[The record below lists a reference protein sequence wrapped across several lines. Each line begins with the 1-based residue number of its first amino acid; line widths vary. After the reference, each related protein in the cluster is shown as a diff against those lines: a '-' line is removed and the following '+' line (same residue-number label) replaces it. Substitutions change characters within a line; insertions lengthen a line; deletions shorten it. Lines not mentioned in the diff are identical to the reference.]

1 MKGIVK
7 FNAANGKYELFAAGS
22 NKVLTRSKSLG
33 HINYLVVKGQHK
45 DIVAAGIK
53 SFDIVSRD
61 PAESA
66 GVTVAPVG
74 TAAAP
79 VVEAEPLFSLDE
91 KFDFMGDLINMVIEK
106 KAKSMLITG
115 RGGVG
120 KTFTVMGCLKS
131 AGLTNVADVMPS
143 FADLDRDAIVVE
155 DSEEDM
161 IQKAYAE
168 INRPQGDFVVIKG
181 YSTPKALYRT
191 LFENR
196 KRLVIFDDCDKVLKD
211 QNCVNLLKAALDSY
225 EDRYVSWRTEQAFGE
240 SDLPQCFK
248 FEGAILFIS
257 NLSMN
262 DVDEAVR
269 TRCFKVDVSMNTAQ
283 RIQRMRSVLEHVM
296 PEVDMQYKIDSLR
309 VLEENQHLTDDIN
322 FRSLMNVIT
331 IRTTDKPNWEKLAK
345 FSLLEQ
351 R

>member
-7 FNAANGKYELFAAGS
+7 FNAASGKYELFAANG
-22 NKVLTRSKSLG
+22 KTVLTRSHDIG
-33 HINYLVVKGQHK
+33 HINYLVTKQKHSK
-45 DIVAAGIK
+45 IVASGIT
-53 SFDIVSRD
+53 SIEVVSRD
-61 PAESA
+61 PSESA
-66 GVTVAPVG
+66 GVSVSPVG
-74 TAAAP
+74 SAAP
-79 VVEAEPLFSLDE
+79 AVEVEPMFSLDE
-91 KFDFMGDLINMVIEK
+91 KFDFMGELIDMVIEK
-106 KAKSMLITG
+106 KAKSFLCTG
-115 RGGVG
+115 KGGVG
-120 KTFTVMGCLKS
+120 KTFTVMGRLKA

-143 FADLDRDAIVVE
+143 FSDLDRDTIVVE
-155 DSEEDM
+155 DSEDEM
-161 IQKAYAE
+161 EAKAFAE

-211 QNCVNLLKAALDSY
+211 ANCVNLLKAALDSY
-225 EDRYVSWRTEQAFGE
+225 EERYVSWRTEQAFGE

-248 FEGAILFIS
+248 FEGAIMFIS

-262 DVDEAVR
+262 EVDEAVR

-296 PEVDMQYKIDSLR
+296 PEVDMDMKLDSLR

-331 IRTTDKPNWEKLAK
+331 IRTAGKPNWEKLAK